1 MKVLDFNNLKVKHQK
16 LLNLISIDVQNDMI
30 DLMDSLFN
38 QSENNKFILLHP
50 VFSRNPYQS
59 DLFLTLCYLKL
70 VDNLMK
76 STTIIEKIICN
87 TIFEKKIINQKYKN
101 LIVEYKTVTYS
112 RKIIFTDIIKIS
124 VRSIYYIITKNIDR
138 KVLSINNEYVL
149 IDTFLT
155 KKCIKKEKYNDR
167 YYTDILKY
175 IDKADSSNIF
185 FLPSIPD
192 FPSNKTISK
201 IVDNSKENLI
211 IKHDYLKLKDY
222 LEVIIKLFKT
232 SRIKYK
238 SINFYDYDITD
249 LINNELKIKNYNLSF
264 FDGLLNYQFIKNLKS
279 DKIKLKCLIDWN
291 ENQSIDKGLI
301 LGMKTFYPEVITK
314 GYQGYIIST
323 NYNHYIKPSKLEIK
337 NNLIPDYIYVIGK
350 DLQNR
355 IKSHSK
361 NLKVKIAPA
370 YRFKNVFKK
379 SSNKKIPN
387 SILVIL
393 PIGLVESLN
402 IIGMLIDSEL
412 LNSRTISLKP
422 HPFLK
427 FKEVINHFGSDKLKK
442 INITHENINDLL
454 QKHSI
459 TIGSASSALI
469 ESLIRYSP
477 VLIIANK
484 NIIQNPIPDSINS
497 NIWKVCYTKQEL
509 LASLTYLEKY
519 ISNNYN
525 DLKNESLLVKT
536 NYFEKP
542 TKQLTREFLGLEKN

>member
-1 MKVLDFNNLKVKHQK
+1 
-16 LLNLISIDVQNDMI
+16 MI

>member
-1 MKVLDFNNLKVKHQK
+1 LKVLDFNNLKVKHQK

-112 RKIIFTDIIKIS
+112 CKIIFTDIIKIS

>member
-1 MKVLDFNNLKVKHQK
+1 MKVLEFNNLEVKYHK

-30 DLMDSLFN
+30 ELINSLFA
-38 QSENNKFILLHP
+38 QSDNNNFVLLHP

-70 VDNLMK
+70 VDHLMK
-76 STTIIEKIICN
+76 SSTVIEKIICN

-112 RKIIFTDIIKIS
+112 RKIIYTDFIKIS
-124 VRSIYYIITKNIDR
+124 LKSIYYIITKNINR

-175 IDKADSSNIF
+175 IDKEDSFNIF
-185 FLPSIPD
+185 FLPSFSD
-192 FPSNKTISK
+192 FPSDKTISK

-211 IKHDYLKLKDY
+211 IKHDYLKIKDY
-222 LEVIIKLFKT
+222 LEVFIKLFKT
-232 SRIKYK
+232 NKIKYK
-238 SINFYDYDITD
+238 SINFCNYNITE
-249 LINNELKIKNYNLSF
+249 LINNELKINRYNPSF
-264 FDGLLNYQFIKNLKS
+264 FDGLLNYHFIKNLKL
-279 DKIKLKCLIDWN
+279 DNIKLKCLIDFN

-301 LGMKTFYPEVITK
+301 LGMKTFYPKVITK

-323 NYNHYIKPSKLEIK
+323 DYNCHIKPSKLEIA
-337 NNLIPDYIYVIGK
+337 NNLIPDYIYVIGR
-350 DLQNR
+350 DLKNR
-355 IKSHSK
+355 IKSYSK
-361 NLKVKIAPA
+361 NLKVKVAPA
-370 YRFKNVFKK
+370 YRFKDVFKNP
-379 SSNKKIPN
+379 SNKKIKN

-393 PIGLVESLN
+393 PIGLDESLN
-402 IIGMLIDSEL
+402 IISMLVDSEL
-412 LNSRTISLKP
+412 LNTRTVFFKP

-427 FKEVINHFGSDKLKK
+427 WNEVINHFSSDILKK
-442 INITHENINDLL
+442 INITHENVNDLL

-469 ESLIRYSP
+469 ESLVRYSP

-484 NIIQNPIPDSINS
+484 NIIQNPIPNSVNS
-497 NIWKVCYTKQEL
+497 NIWKVCYNKQEL
-509 LASLTYLEKY
+509 LASLLLLEKY

-525 DLKNESLLVKT
+525 DLKNESLLVKA

-542 TKQLTREFLGLEKN
+542 TKKLTREFLGL

>member
-112 RKIIFTDIIKIS
+112 CKIIFTDIIKIS